1 MKKRLIGIITA
12 LLLVSGIL
20 LYPQMAQAET
30 KVDYDAL
37 YQQGVSEGIINK
49 ADVSLETWIKDNE
62 GEYSQVYQDGLKDG
76 VYDTSMSYEEWIK
89 LNNYGQP
96 PVVDESW
103 EEVPQKPMFRGMYRG
118 YNIKKGDI
126 LITNGTSSSG
136 LLGHAAIANGNE
148 YILDIPGKGKT
159 TRQKTTQWWMENYNK
174 DGWIK
179 VYRLK
184 DSSVANAAASWADK
198 NYYSTNGTSKQNIF
212 PKYGMTG
219 SRYSKNPTYCSK
231 IVLQAYYFG
240 TGNKPVVQVF
250 PSLVTVYDLP
260 NYFSKAYKP
269 QQVKYFK

>member
-20 LYPQMAQAET
+20 LSPQMAQAET

-49 ADVSLETWIKDNE
+49 ADVSLETWIKENE
-62 GEYSQVYQDGLKDG
+62 SEYNQVYQDGLKDG
-76 VYDTSMSYEEWIK
+76 VYDASLSYEEWIK

-96 PVVDESW
+96 PVVDENW
-103 EEVPQKPMFRGMYRG
+103 EEVPQKPMLKGVYKG

-148 YILDIPGKGKT
+148 YILDIPGAGKT
-159 TRQKTTQWWMENYNK
+159 TRQVPTSKWMSDYDPE
-174 DGWIK
+174 GWVK

-184 DSSVANAAASWADK
+184 DSSVANAAANWADK
-198 NYYSTNGTSKQNIF
+198 NYYSTKGTSKQNIF

-260 NYFSKAYKP
+260 NSI
-269 QQVKYFK
+269 